1 MSRKMSSP
9 LSPEDIA
16 FMRSRPSRFAVDL
29 RIIDTQSKPTPDR
42 PGPPENEPEGA
53 LVENNPEVNGRDDI
67 EYVDGLNVSQIKDEL
82 RKKGLPTTGNRAD
95 LENRL
100 LDALAADD

>member
-1 MSRKMSSP
+1 MSRQVSRTGP
-9 LSPEDIA
+9 WTEEDVA
-16 FMRSRPSRFAVDL
+16 YMRSRPTRFAAQLRQVDEG
-29 RIIDTQSKPTPDR
+29 PTPDR